1 LSVEAEDQKYDMID
15 GAGDGDGREEMTYDL
30 DPMNKRVL
38 ILRLPMNVWFLL
50 KFV

>member
-1 LSVEAEDQKYDMID
+1 LSVEAKDQKYDMID
-15 GAGDGDGREEMTYDL
+15 GDEGEEMTYDL

-38 ILRLPMNVWFLL
+38 IQLLPMNVWFPL